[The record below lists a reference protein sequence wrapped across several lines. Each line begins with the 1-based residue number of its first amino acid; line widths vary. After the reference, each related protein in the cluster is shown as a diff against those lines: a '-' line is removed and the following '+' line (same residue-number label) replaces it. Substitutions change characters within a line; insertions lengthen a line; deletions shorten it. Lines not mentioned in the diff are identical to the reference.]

1 MGKRRFNEKG
11 RQQVETVIDDTAT
24 KQIKLDFTA
33 QEDGYGGPDEANMLV
48 LPSQK
53 RPTKIKQ
60 DKTAVTKIL
69 SKKQRK
75 RLEKIVDQKRK
86 KENRSTLISALAEVQ
101 VSSEELK
108 SYTKIS
114 TVQTKGLKQLFKEQ
128 KHGVVVDQPAGEID
142 SPQDGH
148 RKLKS
153 LVGMRKQRL
162 ALLRAQQGSQDDD
175 EGQQGEGKKDLN
187 TIGLEKES
195 SSSEEESDSDHSGEE
210 SVVEDDKLC
219 EEDMGLETKES
230 AEEVIDDSVSPPIE
244 MPPKSENLIKSDK
257 VEETKNKVV
266 DRKPVTYVHVERDP
280 KIQAAR
286 LKLPILAEE
295 QIIMET
301 ISENSIVILAGET
314 GSGKTTQVPQF
325 LYEAGYANP
334 DRGLIAITEPRR
346 VAAISMSKRVATEM
360 NLSTEVVSY
369 LIRFEGNV
377 TDRTQIKF
385 VTDGVLLKEIE
396 NDFLLSQ
403 YSVIILDEA
412 HERSVYTDILVGLLS
427 RIVILRAKKN
437 KPLKL
442 IIMSATMRVKDFT
455 ENRTLFSRVPPVIN
469 VESRQFPV
477 TVHFSKT
484 TASDYVREAYLKTV
498 KIHTKL
504 PEGGMLIFLT
514 GQKEVNHVVKKLRK
528 AFPYKGNSLPV
539 EKPSGESSVV
549 AGEDSDDD
557 DKQLELMVN
566 TKKAAKMEKKKKKV
580 KQQQAETVRVEL
592 PKINLDNYQLPW
604 DDAEADQREDDEDA
618 DLNGNSDDELTDL
631 ESDFDEDLNTSELN
645 KNQPLW
651 VLPLYSILS
660 SEKQQRVF
668 EEPPEGTRLCVVATN
683 VAETSLTIPGIKYV
697 VDCGRQK
704 TKLYDKVTGVT
715 AFVVTYI
722 SKASA
727 NQRAGRAGRV
737 SAGHCYRLYSSAVFN
752 DEFLEFSQ
760 PEIQKKPV
768 DDLMLQMK
776 CMGIDKVVNFPF
788 PSPPDRTQLEVAE
801 KRLIMMDALQESIVN
816 NKNKSQTLS
825 RITKLGKT
833 IAAFPVAPRFGKML
847 ALSHQHDLL
856 PYAICMVAALSVQE
870 IFQEVSLSED
880 STDHQKWRTK
890 RKAWAGTGHS
900 LMLGDP
906 MILLRAVG
914 AAEYANS
921 KGRLAEFCEENGI
934 RLKAVKEI
942 RKLRVQLTNEVNANL
957 KDLNLTVNP
966 AMPPP
971 TDIQAKLLRQ
981 LMLIG
986 MADQIARKV
995 PESEI
1000 KLKADRIKYK
1010 HAYNLPNMEDPV
1022 FMHSSSVL
1030 RKRDP
1035 EWVCFQEAYETVE
1048 GGNAKMFIRGITA
1061 IEPEWL
1067 VQLIPK
1073 YCNIVRV
1080 LDEPEPAYRLDED
1093 TIVCWVQATI
1103 GKAGWQL
1110 PPAEVD
1116 MPKDTSRCQYF
1127 TKFLLAGVVYPKLK
1141 QFRKSLLSS
1150 PESVLKS
1157 FSSSI
1162 PRITTFV
1169 RTLQQNEVYDR
1180 SRLEELWKTDKNFLL
1195 SEYQQFLPISCHADV
1210 EKLWPPVD

>member
-11 RQQVETVIDDTAT
+11 RQQVETVIDDTST
-24 KQIKLDFTA
+24 KQIKLDFDA
-33 QEDGYGGPDEANMLV
+33 SGDDGYGGPDNANMLV
-48 LPSQK
+48 LPSKK

-60 DKTAVTKIL
+60 DKATVTKIL

-86 KENRSTLISALAEVQ
+86 KENRSSLISALAEVQ
-101 VSSEELK
+101 ASSEDLK
-108 SYTKIS
+108 SYTKLS
-114 TVQTKGLKQLFKEQ
+114 AVQTKGLKQLFREQ
-128 KHGVVVDQPAGEID
+128 KHGVVVEQSKEVVD
-142 SPQDGH
+142 SESGSK
-148 RKLKS
+148 KLKS

-162 ALLRAQQGSQDDD
+162 ALLRAQKGSKDSDD
-175 EGQQGEGKKDLN
+175 EGMEAEKDLN
-187 TIGLEKES
+187 TIGLEDES
-195 SSSEEESDSDHSGEE
+195 SSSEEESDLEVDEEVPMNEEAQECEDAEEREVSIAE
-210 SVVEDDKLC
+210 SVPPPTTETPMKTETSTESVQTKAKLK
-219 EEDMGLETKES
+219 ET
-230 AEEVIDDSVSPPIE
+230 I
-244 MPPKSENLIKSDK
+244 
-257 VEETKNKVV
+257 V
-266 DRKPVTYVHVERDP
+266 DRKPATYVHVERDP
-280 KIQAAR
+280 KTQAAR

-360 NLSTEVVSY
+360 NLPTDVVSY

-377 TDRTQIKF
+377 SDRTRIKF

-396 NDFLLSQ
+396 NDFLLSH

-427 RIVILRAKKN
+427 RIVILRVKKN

-455 ENRTLFSRVPPVIN
+455 ENRTLFGKIPPVIN

-477 TVHFSKT
+477 TVHFSKKT
-484 TASDYVREAYLKTV
+484 PVDYVREAYLKTV

-504 PEGGMLIFLT
+504 PEGGMLVFLT
-514 GQKEVNHVVKKLRK
+514 GQKEVNYVVRKLRK
-528 AFPYKGNSLPV
+528 AFPFKGETNRAVPKVKNSD
-539 EKPSGESSVV
+539 ESSPV
-549 AGEDSDDD
+549 AGEASDDD
-557 DKQLELMVN
+557 EEQLKQMVN
-566 TKKAAKMEKKKKKV
+566 PKKAAKLEKKKKKV
-580 KQQQAETVRVEL
+580 KQQQAETVRVDL

-618 DLNGNSDDELTDL
+618 ELNDNSDGEMTDL

-645 KNQPLW
+645 KSQPLW

-660 SEKQQRVF
+660 SEKQQKVF

-737 SAGHCYRLYSSAVFN
+737 APGHCYRLYSSAVFN
-752 DEFLEFSQ
+752 DEFVEFSQ

-825 RITKLGKT
+825 RITKLGRT

-847 ALSHQHDLL
+847 ALSHQHGLL

-880 STDHQKWRTK
+880 STVHQKWRTK

-900 LMLGDP
+900 LLLGDP

-914 AAEYANS
+914 AAEFANS
-921 KGRLAEFCEENGI
+921 KGRLAEYCEENGI

-957 KDLNLTVNP
+957 KDLNLTVDP

-971 TDIQAKLLRQ
+971 SDTQAKLLRQ

-986 MADQIARKV
+986 MADQIAHKI

-1010 HAYNLPNMEDPV
+1010 HGYNLPNMEDPV

-1035 EWVCFQEAYETVE
+1035 EWVCYQEAYETVE
-1048 GGNAKMFIRGITA
+1048 GDKAKMFIRGITA

-1073 YCNIVRV
+1073 YCNIVKV
-1080 LDEPEPAYRLDED
+1080 LDEPEPTYRLTDD
-1093 TIVCWVQATI
+1093 SIVCWVQATI
-1103 GKAGWQL
+1103 GKAGWEL

-1116 MPKDTSRCQYF
+1116 MPRDTLRCQFF
-1127 TKFLLAGVVYPKLK
+1127 TKFLLAGAVYPKLK

-1162 PRITTFV
+1162 PRITNFV

-1180 SRLEELWKTDKNFLL
+1180 SRLEELWKAEKNFLL
-1195 SEYQQFLPISCHADV
+1195 PEYQQFLPVSCHSDV
-1210 EKLWPPVD
+1210 EKMWPPLD

>member
-24 KQIKLDFTA
+24 KQIKLDLNA
-33 QEDGYGGPDEANMLV
+33 QDDGYGGADNANMLV

-53 RPTKIKQ
+53 RPTKIKRE
-60 DKTAVTKIL
+60 KTVVTKIL

-75 RLEKIVDQKRK
+75 RFEKIVDQKRK
-86 KENRSTLISALAEVQ
+86 KENRSSLISALAEVQ
-101 VSSEELK
+101 ATSEELK
-108 SYTKIS
+108 NYTKLS
-114 TVQTKGLKQLFKEQ
+114 SVQTKGLKQLFKEQ
-128 KHGVVVDQPAGEID
+128 KYGVVIEQPTKVAED
-142 SPQDGH
+142 SQSQDGQ

-162 ALLRAQQGSQDDD
+162 ALLRAQQGTQDDD
-175 EGQQGEGKKDLN
+175 DGEENDQEAKRDLN
-187 TIGLEKES
+187 TISLNNES
-195 SSSEEESDSDHSGEE
+195 SSS
-210 SVVEDDKLC
+210 
-219 EEDMGLETKES
+219 S
-230 AEEVIDDSVSPPIE
+230 AEETDSEDCASMEDGTSSKIE
-244 MPPKSENLIKSDK
+244 ESEQVQATVPHVHCEIESKPGPASQESEQLDK
-257 VEETKNKVV
+257 PSEKKANKEV
-266 DRKPVTYVHVERDP
+266 DRKPATYVHVERDAA
-280 KIQAAR
+280 IQAAR

-301 ISENSIVILAGET
+301 ISDNSIVILAGET

-325 LYEAGYANP
+325 LYEAGFANS
-334 DRGLIAITEPRR
+334 DRGLIAVTEPRR
-346 VAAISMSKRVATEM
+346 VAAISMSKRVAIEM
-360 NLSTEVVSY
+360 NLSTDVVSY

-377 TDRTQIKF
+377 TDRTRIKF

-427 RIVILRAKKN
+427 RVVILRAKKG

-455 ENRTLFSRVPPVIN
+455 ENRSLFSKIPPVIN

-484 TASDYVREAYLKTV
+484 TVSDYVREAYLKTV

-504 PEGGMLIFLT
+504 PEGGILIFLT
-514 GQKEVNHVVKKLRK
+514 GQKEVNHVVNKLRN
-528 AFPYKGNSLPV
+528 AFPYKG
-539 EKPSGESSVV
+539 KGSSVANKV
-549 AGEDSDDD
+549 GGKSPSADVSEEEDE
-557 DKQLELMVN
+557 ELQRIVN
-566 TKKAAKMEKKKKKV
+566 PKKAAKLEKRKKKIKH
-580 KQQQAETVRVEL
+580 QTESLGEMARVEL

-604 DDAEADQREDDEDA
+604 DDAEADQREDEDEA
-618 DLNGNSDDELTDL
+618 GGNSGDEMSDL
-631 ESDFDEDLNTSELN
+631 ESDFGEDISTSELSH
-645 KNQPLW
+645 NQPLW

-660 SEKQQRVF
+660 SEKQQKVF

-683 VAETSLTIPGIKYV
+683 VAETSLTIPDIKYV

-737 SAGHCYRLYSSAVFN
+737 GPGHCYRLYSSAVYN
-752 DEFLEFSQ
+752 DEFVEFSE

-768 DDLMLQMK
+768 DDLMLHMK

-801 KRLIMMDALQESIVN
+801 QRLILMDALQESIVN
-816 NKNKSQTLS
+816 NKNKSHTLS
-825 RITKLGKT
+825 RITKLGRT

-847 ALSHQHDLL
+847 ALSHQHGLL

-880 STDHQKWRTK
+880 TTDHQKWRSK
-890 RKAWAGTGHS
+890 RKAWAGTGN
-900 LMLGDP
+900 LFLLGDP
-906 MILLRAVG
+906 MLLLRAVG
-914 AAEYANS
+914 AAEFANS

-942 RKLRVQLTNEVNANL
+942 RKLRVQLTNEVNVNL
-957 KDLNLTVNP
+957 IDLNLTVDP
-966 AMPPP
+966 GMSPPS
-971 TDIQAKLLRQ
+971 DIQAKLLRQ

-986 MADQIARKV
+986 MADQIARKI

-1000 KLKADRIKYK
+1000 KLKTDRIKYK

-1030 RKRDP
+1030 RKKDP
-1035 EWVCFQEAYETVE
+1035 EWVCYQEAYETVD
-1048 GGNAKMFIRGITA
+1048 GGKAKMFIRGITA

-1073 YCNIVRV
+1073 YCNIVKM
-1080 LDEPEPAYRLDED
+1080 LEEPEPTYDLTED
-1093 TIVCWVQATI
+1093 SLLCRVEATV
-1103 GKAGWQL
+1103 GKAGWEL
-1110 PPAEVD
+1110 PAAEVE
-1116 MPKDTSRCQYF
+1116 MPKNMLRCQYF
-1127 TKFLLAGVVYPKLK
+1127 IKFFLAGEVFHKLK
-1141 QFRKSLLSS
+1141 PFRKSLLSS
-1150 PESVLKS
+1150 PDSALKS

-1162 PRITTFV
+1162 ARISTFV
-1169 RTLQQNEVYDR
+1169 KTLLQNEVFDR
-1180 SRLEELWKTDKNFLL
+1180 SRLEELWRTDRNFLL
-1195 SEYQQFLPISCHADV
+1195 AEYQQCLPVSCHSDV
-1210 EKLWPPVD
+1210 AKIWPPVD